1 MTMMIVISQ
10 QIIAA
15 LIVSFL
21 ATIFSLLFYRVLRSK
36 TWSGEVLNQ
45 PRAFLSTNLLAYFI
59 LTMLGWFFVFTI
71 IYFQEPTF
79 LSDEMVIALSLT
91 APFFQWWWNKKNDD

>member
-1 MTMMIVISQ
+1 MIVISQ

-21 ATIFSLLFYRVLRSK
+21 AAIFSLLFYRALRSK
-36 TWSGEVLNQ
+36 SWPSDALAQ

-59 LTMLGWFFVFTI
+59 LNMLGWFFVFTI
-71 IYFQEPTF
+71 VYFKDPTF
-79 LSDEMVIALSLT
+79 LSDEMIVALSLA